1 MAIAIDVHGVG
12 PGDYRFAVSPLAEL
26 CAVLHVIAEP
36 GHHRE
41 QREWI
46 DPVVDRLPVELIHEL
61 RRMDYLFRTSR
72 PDMFLPDRPRASITE
87 ELDVLDRLS
96 DEAWVSSA
104 LLTSSCGSIPLVD
117 GAASPLADVGVR
129 KVALD
134 RARARGVRAGRFVE
148 TVLADPSQVR
158 RAVRAVFEACDSAF
172 FATVWQRVEP
182 HLARDARRKRDL
194 LRTTPTPGPTL
205 AEVSPWIGLSD
216 DGSRLLVDKVQD
228 GFATAVGTGVTFLPS
243 VFGSPHL
250 LVVYAQA
257 LAPVVQ
263 YPVPGVAPDVGPDS
277 TKIRRRLHALDNPIR
292 FRLARSLARGPR
304 TTSELAELWNL
315 SNAEVSRHLAVL
327 KEAGVASA
335 ERQGRHVVY
344 LLDVAVL
351 HGLGTDLHAVFLR

>member
-1 MAIAIDVHGVG
+1 MAIAIDVRGVG
-12 PGDYRFAVSPLAEL
+12 TVGYRFAVSPLAEL

-46 DPVVDRLPVELIHEL
+46 NSAVDRLPVELIHEL

-72 PDMFLPDRPRASITE
+72 PDMFLPDRPRASIAA
-87 ELDVLDRLS
+87 ELDAIDRLS

-117 GAASPLADVGVR
+117 GAASPLSDAGVR
-129 KVALD
+129 QVVLD
-134 RARARGVRAGRFVE
+134 RARARGERAARFVE
-148 TVLADPSQVR
+148 TALTDPPQVR
-158 RAVRAVFEACDSAF
+158 HAVRALFEACDSEF
-172 FATVWQRVEP
+172 FCEVWQRVKP

-194 LRTTPTPGPTL
+194 FQTTPTL

-250 LVVYAQA
+250 LVVYAPA
-257 LAPVVQ
+257 LPPVVQ
-263 YPVPGVAPDVGPDS
+263 YPVPGVSPGLGPDS
-277 TKIRRRLHALDNPIR
+277 TQVQRRLHALDNPIR
-292 FRLARSLARGPR
+292 LRLARSLARSPR

-327 KEAGVASA
+327 KEAGLASA
-335 ERQGRHVVY
+335 ERQGRRVVY
-344 LLDVAVL
+344 LLDVTVL
-351 HGLGTDLHAVFLR
+351 RGLGNDLHAVFLR

>member
-1 MAIAIDVHGVG
+1 MAIAIDVRGVRAA
-12 PGDYRFAVSPLAEL
+12 DYRFAVSPLAEL

-36 GHHRE
+36 GHHGE

-46 DPVVDRLPVELIHEL
+46 DSAVDRLPVELVHEL

-72 PDMFLPDRPRASITE
+72 PDMFLPDRPRASVTG
-87 ELDVLDRLS
+87 ELDALDRLS

-104 LLTSSCGSIPLVD
+104 LLTSSCGSIPVVD
-117 GAASPLADVGVR
+117 GAASPLSDAGVR
-129 KVALD
+129 QIALD
-134 RARARGVRAGRFVE
+134 RARARGTRAARFAE
-148 TVLADPSQVR
+148 AALTDPPQVR
-158 RAVRAVFEACDSAF
+158 RAVRALFEACESEF
-172 FATVWQRVEP
+172 FAAVWQRVEP

-194 LRTTPTPGPTL
+194 FQTTQAPGPTL

-216 DGSRLLVDKVQD
+216 DGSRLVVDKVQD

-250 LVVYAQA
+250 LVVHAPA

-263 YPVPGVAPDVGPDS
+263 YPVPGVSPGLGPDS
-277 TKIRRRLHALDNPIR
+277 TQVLRRLHALDNPIR
-292 FRLARSLARGPR
+292 LRLARSLARGPR

-327 KEAGVASA
+327 KEAGLASG
-335 ERQGRHVVY
+335 ERQGRHVIY
-344 LLDVAVL
+344 LLDVTAL
-351 HGLGTDLHAVFLR
+351 RGLGNDLHAAFLR

>member
-1 MAIAIDVHGVG
+1 MAIAIDVRGVG

-46 DPVVDRLPVELIHEL
+46 DPAVDRLPVDLVHEL

-72 PDMFLPDRPRASITE
+72 PDMFLPGRPRASITA
-87 ELDVLDRLS
+87 ELDAIDRLN

-117 GAASPLADVGVR
+117 GASPLADAGVR
-129 KVALD
+129 QVALD
-134 RARARGVRAGRFVE
+134 RARARGTRATRFVE
-148 TVLADPSQVR
+148 AALADPSRVR
-158 RAVRAVFEACDSAF
+158 GAVRALLEACDSAF
-172 FATVWQRVEP
+172 FAAVWQRVRP
-182 HLARDARRKRDL
+182 HLTADVRRKRDL
-194 LRTTPTPGPTL
+194 FRTAPTL

-216 DGSRLLVDKVQD
+216 DGSRLVVDKVQD

-250 LVVYAQA
+250 LVVYAPG

-263 YPVPGVAPDVGPDS
+263 YPVPGVSPDTGPDS
-277 TKIRRRLHALDNPIR
+277 TQVRRRLHALDNPVR
-292 FRLARSLARGPR
+292 LRLARSLARGPR

-327 KEAGVASA
+327 KEAGLASA
-335 ERQGRHVVY
+335 QRHGRRVVY
-344 LLDVAVL
+344 HLDVAVL
-351 HGLGTDLHAVFLR
+351 RGLGNDLHAAFLR

>member
-1 MAIAIDVHGVG
+1 MAIAIDVRGVG

-46 DPVVDRLPVELIHEL
+46 DSAVDRLPADLVHEL

-87 ELDVLDRLS
+87 ELDALDRRS

-104 LLTSSCGSIPLVD
+104 LLTSSCGAIPLVG
-117 GAASPLADVGVR
+117 GAASPLSDAGVR
-129 KVALD
+129 QVALD
-134 RARARGVRAGRFVE
+134 RARARGARAARFVE
-148 TVLADPSQVR
+148 TALTDPPRVR
-158 RAVRAVFEACDSAF
+158 RAVRALLEACESAF
-172 FATVWQRVEP
+172 FSGVWQRVEP
-182 HLARDARRKRDL
+182 HLARDVRHKRDL
-194 LRTTPTPGPTL
+194 FRATPTPAL
-205 AEVSPWIGLSD
+205 AEVSPWIGRSD

-250 LVVYAQA
+250 LVVYAPA

-263 YPVPGVAPDVGPDS
+263 YPIPGVSPGLGPDS
-277 TKIRRRLHALDNPIR
+277 TQVRRRLHALDNPIR
-292 FRLARSLARGPR
+292 LRLARSLARSPR

-327 KEAGVASA
+327 KEAGLASA
-335 ERQGRHVVY
+335 RRQGRRVVY
-344 LLDVAVL
+344 SLDVAVL
-351 HGLGTDLHAVFLR
+351 RGLGTDLHAAFLR